1 MSEKRSQ
8 EDNDADLAKTTV
20 AAKKNDE
27 NVIVNNPKEELKTA
41 KKGNKENKISC
52 WRGYIAIVIVVFIFA
67 VLGLAASMFALY
79 KQQSY
84 NQTLQKLE
92 SVVTTPVKTDDT
104 AAKLLQSKLDAQTVK
119 LDNQAKMIDELTAKQ
134 VSQQNKANE
143 VTEALKANQLNQV
156 QLSQSVAQLKQ
167 SYLLPSSELS
177 QQIQQMHK
185 QAVVIN
191 LQFAK
196 QAWQVLGSKAQ
207 SLFFLN
213 QAKAL
218 LMNVDGAAKWMPALD
233 ALMTQINNEPSIDE
247 SLIKINNLQ
256 QLLSSLHI
264 QSPLTLAKNNYSGNN
279 DLNEMNQQNQKNNW
293 QDALSHSWQQMKS
306 LIQVEKIKPQDQL
319 LLSQHAQ
326 MKGLAGL
333 YQLIWQLKLAVI
345 NNNAQMLTDVK
356 AQFKQTLEQ
365 YFKADDSSKKMMT
378 ALAAINA
385 VNVDVINSDIDALT
399 NAILKGGSLSPE
411 GIPATQTKGN
421 QP

>member
-8 EDNDADLAKTTV
+8 EDNDSDLAKTTV

-27 NVIVNNPKEELKTA
+27 NLIVNNPKEELKTA
-41 KKGNKENKISC
+41 KKGSKENKISC
-52 WRGYIAIVIVVFIFA
+52 WRGYIAIVVVVFIFA

-79 KQQSY
+79 NQQSY

-92 SVVTTPVKTDDT
+92 SVVTTPVKTDNI

-119 LDNQAKMIDELTAKQ
+119 LDNQAKMIDELKAKQ
-134 VSQQNKANE
+134 VSQQNE

-156 QLSQSVAQLKQ
+156 QLSQNVAQLKQ

-213 QAKAL
+213 QAKTL

-233 ALMTQINNEPSIDE
+233 AFMTQINNEPSIDE
-247 SLIKINNLQ
+247 SLTKINNLQ
-256 QLLSSLHI
+256 QLLLSLHI
-264 QSPLTLAKNNYSGNN
+264 QSPLTLAKNNQPDNSNV
-279 DLNEMNQQNQKNNW
+279 NEANQKNNW

-319 LLSQHAQ
+319 LLSQNAQ
-326 MKGLAGL
+326 MKVLAGL

-345 NNNAQMLTDVK
+345 NNNVQMLTEVK

-365 YFKADDSSKKMMT
+365 YFKADNSSKKMMT
-378 ALAAINA
+378 ILATINV
-385 VNVDVINSDIDALT
+385 VNTDAINSDIDALT
-399 NAILKGGSLSPE
+399 DAILKGDSLSDKD
-411 GIPATQTKGN
+411 IPAIQTKGN

>member
-52 WRGYIAIVIVVFIFA
+52 WRGYIAIVVVVFVFA

-79 KQQSY
+79 KQQNY

-92 SVVTTPVKTDDT
+92 SVVITPVKTDDT

-119 LDNQAKMIDELTAKQ
+119 LDNQAKMIDDLKAKQ
-134 VSQQNKANE
+134 TSQQN
-143 VTEALKANQLNQV
+143 VVSEALKANQLNQV
-156 QLSQSVAQLKQ
+156 QLSQNVAQLKQ

-213 QAKAL
+213 QAKTL

-326 MKGLAGL
+326 MKVLAGL

-345 NNNAQMLTDVK
+345 NNNSQMLAEVK

-365 YFKADDSSKKMMT
+365 YFKADDSSKKMVT

-399 NAILKGGSLSPE
+399 NAILKGGNLSNKD
-411 GIPATQTKGN
+411 ILATQTKGN

>member
-1 MSEKRSQ
+1 MSEKRSP

-27 NVIVNNPKEELKTA
+27 NLIVNNPKEELKTA
-41 KKGNKENKISC
+41 KKGSKENKISC
-52 WRGYIAIVIVVFIFA
+52 WRGYIAIVVVVFIFA

-92 SVVTTPVKTDDT
+92 SVVTTPVKTDNT

-119 LDNQAKMIDELTAKQ
+119 LDNQAKMIDELKAKQ
-134 VSQQNKANE
+134 VSQQNE

-156 QLSQSVAQLKQ
+156 QLSQNVAQLKQ

-213 QAKAL
+213 QAKTL

-233 ALMTQINNEPSIDE
+233 AFMTQINNEPSIDE
-247 SLIKINNLQ
+247 SLTKINNLQ
-256 QLLSSLHI
+256 QLLLSLHI
-264 QSPLTLAKNNYSGNN
+264 QSPLTLAKNNQPDNSNV
-279 DLNEMNQQNQKNNW
+279 NEANQKNNW

-326 MKGLAGL
+326 MKVLAGL

-345 NNNAQMLTDVK
+345 NNNVQMLTEVK

-365 YFKADDSSKKMMT
+365 YFKADNSSKKMMT
-378 ALAAINA
+378 ILATINV
-385 VNVDVINSDIDALT
+385 VNTDAINSDIDALT
-399 NAILKGGSLSPE
+399 DAILKGDSLSDKD
-411 GIPATQTKGN
+411 IPAIQTKGN